1 MDKRTEGER
10 DREICG
16 TCADAGPLLRAGF
29 AAMQARRHD
38 RVGVRGPRHTA
49 GILVFLGMIIALEV
63 CVDARPEGAL
73 NFAPPPAI
81 FGAGRASSFGLSWG
95 WSDRESGVVVE
106 RPHSQWSMLADR
118 VRAAGGGG
126 GGGGGGDGGG
136 GGGVGRG
143 GSRED
148 PGKPSGSRIGGLRKT
163 VGKVK
168 EGRAGAGRSTG
179 GKGEAAKG
187 WDGRVT
193 ANRRGAA
200 DPELAAVLGKVRN
213 KGGAPPLEE
222 KQTESNSASRRRQA
236 QPISSSTQG
245 KKTAESP
252 KPKPGSGKAG
262 TSKGGGGDDFMWSS
276 SAEEQLLAAFGDK
289 LDLTLEDLL
298 EEGDKG
304 EDDATKG
311 KGVPKGKKDARDEPP
326 PAPGGGLSTD
336 KLLGFERNGHTRIA
350 GLVKGE
356 TLEKLRCLP
365 RTACAA
371 CTHALMASQ
380 APSQQ
385 CISSAAYL
393 CLPACLP
400 FSLPPLNTKP

>member
-1 MDKRTEGER
+1 
-10 DREICG
+10 
-16 TCADAGPLLRAGF
+16 
-29 AAMQARRHD
+29 
-38 RVGVRGPRHTA
+38 
-49 GILVFLGMIIALEV
+49 
-63 CVDARPEGAL
+63 VDARPEGAL
-73 NFAPPPAI
+73 NFAPPPTI
-81 FGAGRASSFGLSWG
+81 FGAGRASSFGLFWG
-95 WSDRESGVVVE
+95 WSDRESGVVVA
-106 RPHSQWSMLADR
+106 RPHSRWSMLADR

-126 GGGGGGDGGG
+126 GGGVGGG
-136 GGGVGRG
+136 G
-143 GSRED
+143 SRDD

-163 VGKVK
+163 VGSVRN
-168 EGRAGAGRSTG
+168 GRAGAGRSTD

-200 DPELAAVLGKVRN
+200 DPELAAVLGKVRD
-213 KGGAPPLEE
+213 KGGAPPLEG
-222 KQTESNSASRRRQA
+222 KQTESNSASRMRRQA
-236 QPISSSTQG
+236 QPISSSAAPAPAPPSQSEAKKAPTQG

-371 CTHALMASQ
+371 CAHALMA
-380 APSQQ
+380 
-385 CISSAAYL
+385 
-393 CLPACLP
+393 
-400 FSLPPLNTKP
+400 